1 MNAPLTRAADGLPRR
16 AFTNAE
22 IARMVEAGVIDPDE
36 SFELIKGEIVPM
48 SPEFDR
54 HFYARTVLVRRLNQR
69 LGEDLL
75 VGSEGSL
82 FLADDIEFKPDLHV
96 FSAAMLVEDVR
107 GPDVLLAV
115 EIAWSSRNRDL
126 HLKAPLYAAHGVR
139 ELWVFDL
146 DARVTHVMREP
157 AADGYRSHRELEAD
171 APAEALLLPGLA
183 VALSDL
189 LRSP

>member
-36 SFELIKGEIVPM
+36 SFELIKGEIVPR
-48 SPEFDR
+48 SPEFDK
-54 HFYARTVLVRRLNQR
+54 HPYARMTLVRRVMAR
-69 LGEDLL
+69 LGAEYL
-75 VGSEGSL
+75 VATEGSF

-96 FSAAMLVEDVR
+96 FAASLLVEDVR

-146 DARVTHVMREP
+146 DARVTHVLRDP
-157 AADGYRSHRELEAD
+157 AAEGYREHRELDAAAVVEAQ
-171 APAEALLLPGLA
+171 LLSGVQ
-183 VALSDL
+183 VALNDL
-189 LRSP
+189 LRP

>member
-48 SPEFDR
+48 SPEFDK
-54 HFYARTVLVRRLNQR
+54 HLFARMTLVRRVMVP
-69 LGEDLL
+69 LGAEHF
-75 VGSEGSL
+75 VATEGSL
-82 FLADDIEFKPDLHV
+82 FLADDIEFKPDLHIY
-96 FSAAMLVEDVR
+96 AAELLVEDVR
-107 GPDVLLAV
+107 GHDVLLAA

-146 DARVTHVMREP
+146 DARITHVLRDPSAE
-157 AADGYRSHRELEAD
+157 GYRDHRELDAAAAIEAM
-171 APAEALLLPGLA
+171 LLPGLR
-183 VALSDL
+183 VALVDL
-189 LRSP
+189 LRP